1 MWGGDTEIEE
11 NKNKIGDINQ
21 QVIDLDNE
29 IKENINKIGDFE
41 KTIIGLD
48 EEINNHKENMKGN
61 LIWIIVCI
69 LLLIFVNIYITNKNV
84 IITNKNIIISINVI
98 SIILLFGNLIMIV
111 VNKYKRDTTAMKK
124 SGKISRIN
132 LLQSQNDVLELSKI
146 KITLTPRN

>member
-1 MWGGDTEIEE
+1 MWGGDTDIEE

-69 LLLIFVNIYITNKNV
+69 LLLIFVNIYITNKNAI
-84 IITNKNIIISINVI
+84 IITNVI
-98 SIILLFGNLIMIV
+98 SIILLIGNLIMIV

-132 LLQSQNDVLELSKI
+132 LLIKQNNVFKEQKKI
-146 KITLTPRN
+146 KIKLMSIN

>member
-69 LLLIFVNIYITNKNV
+69 LLLIFVNIYITNKNAI
-84 IITNKNIIISINVI
+84 IITNVI
-98 SIILLFGNLIMIV
+98 SIILLIGNLIMIV

-132 LLQSQNDVLELSKI
+132 LLIKQNNVFKEQKKI
-146 KITLTPRN
+146 KIKLMSIN